1 MPQLAKRAVKD
12 GCHGKENVYGVN
24 GRHALSVRSH
34 GFIYSISLCTCI
46 FYKMLSVEYCNDR
59 YRAVDWN
66 LALDTTGGPNWAANR
81 VDAPI
86 IVNATAD
93 EFYKQP
99 MFYALGHFSKFVP
112 GGSVHVSSRV
122 VKGDGV
128 SDGVSDG
135 GDDGDGELHSA
146 AFIHA
151 DGGCVLI
158 LLNTESGLDGE
169 QMGVPLEVASSI
181 TTPLSGLL
189 REG

>member
-1 MPQLAKRAVKD
+1 MSSVF
-12 GCHGKENVYGVN
+12 YGPLF
-24 GRHALSVRSH
+24 HTTS
-34 GFIYSISLCTCI
+34 FIYVFAPQYPILW
-46 FYKMLSVEYCNDR
+46 FYALYTIRPSFLLGFDAPDDEKVLLGSWG
-59 YRAVDWN
+59 RAESYAKNIIEDVNHWVTGWLDWN

-112 GGSVHVSSRV
+112 GGSVHVGSRV

-128 SDGVSDG
+128 SDGDDSNG

-158 LLNTESGLDGE
+158 LLNT
-169 QMGVPLEVASSI
+169 
-181 TTPLSGLL
+181 
-189 REG
+189 